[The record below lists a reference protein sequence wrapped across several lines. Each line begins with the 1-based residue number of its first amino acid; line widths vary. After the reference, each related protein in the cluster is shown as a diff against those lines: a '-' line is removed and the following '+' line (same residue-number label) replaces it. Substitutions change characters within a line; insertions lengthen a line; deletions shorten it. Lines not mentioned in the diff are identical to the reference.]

1 MNGSSLEMVSRNA
14 QVKKQPLRLV
24 IVVVV
29 ISDDANGARATTAF
43 VTRYES
49 VERDLSRK
57 NVDEDLTRV
66 SFGYATSLHR
76 FYFNST
82 NRLDVQVRES
92 IS

>member
-1 MNGSSLEMVSRNA
+1 MNGNSLEMVSRNA

-24 IVVVV
+24 IVIVV

-57 NVDEDLTRV
+57 NVDEGLARV
-66 SFGYATSLHR
+66 SFGCATSLHR
-76 FYFNST
+76 FNST
-82 NRLDVQVRES
+82 NRLGVQVRGSYS
-92 IS
+92 IR